1 MADQQEAAARWF
13 LSRGLPAVLRPS
25 ALVHRA
31 WSRSAPALAALA
43 VVALNST
50 IVVAVSGQHTVDI
63 SGRPDLPEGVVL
75 ALLAVMLPVAALASW
90 LVSKIEPHRARVLAA
105 DIAAGVIALGA
116 VFGGPGR
123 HTSVNVMIY
132 GIAVAVILL
141 MTVTGVGS
149 ILGWAAR
156 MTLTNLAL
164 ARGMFVRALPV
175 VLLTFLV
182 FFNTYV
188 WLMTSLISRT
198 RLWVGMCFLLLIAG
212 SFLVS
217 STLAE
222 VRRLADAPDAVASDS
237 ARLAGTPFADVADPT
252 GDIPITTLERL
263 NAVFVVTASQM
274 VHVLTVALMTGAVFF
289 VLGMILVS
297 PEVLDAWTRGNGRPD
312 GQLLG
317 MTLPIPDSLIQTS
330 MLLTAITFMYLAAK
344 AVTDAQYRSQFL
356 DPIVDDV
363 RLNLVAM
370 RRYEAMQGAAAYGD
384 NVADQAGNDVF
395 GKRYGE
401 VLLLRMGDSGP
412 EATVYNTFPLNDCP
426 ADLWDALDAAGI
438 AKDND
443 ALAALLNGPRYWLM
457 SRIGKRAGEPQPTKT
472 FGGIEMIEQAT
483 VQLSSNDPQPYSV
496 NTVDRRAAFTFGAG
510 RPVFELVDPDGRR
523 WVMQTYS
530 QVVDK
535 NLTLDD
541 LAGLG
546 SRLALPDGWRY
557 ESRTLT
563 EPLVVD
569 TTERPA
575 SVLQDDLTNSYSLQN

>member
-1 MADQQEAAARWF
+1 MADEHEAAASWF

-25 ALVHRA
+25 VLVHRV
-31 WSRSAPALAALA
+31 WTRSAPALAALA
-43 VVALNST
+43 VVALNSM

-75 ALLAVMLPVAALASW
+75 ALLAVMLPVAALAGW
-90 LVSKIEPHRARVLAA
+90 LVSKIESPRARLLAA
-105 DIAAGVIALGA
+105 DVAAVVIALGA

-123 HTSVNVMIY
+123 RTGVNVLIF
-132 GIAVAVILL
+132 GIAVALILL
-141 MTVTGVGS
+141 CTATGLGS

-164 ARGMFVRALPV
+164 AAGMFVRSLPV

-222 VRRLADAPDAVASDS
+222 VRRLTDAPDAVAGDS
-237 ARLAGTPFADVADPT
+237 ARLAGTPFEHVPDPT
-252 GDIPITTLERL
+252 GDIPITTLERV

-274 VHVLTVALMTGAVFF
+274 VHVLTVALMTGTVFF
-289 VLGMILVS
+289 VLGIILVN
-297 PEVLDAWTRGNGRPD
+297 PAVLDAWTRGNGRAD

-356 DPIVDDV
+356 DPIIDDV

-370 RRYEAMQGAAAYGD
+370 RRYEAM
-384 NVADQAGNDVF
+384 
-395 GKRYGE
+395 
-401 VLLLRMGDSGP
+401 
-412 EATVYNTFPLNDCP
+412 
-426 ADLWDALDAAGI
+426 
-438 AKDND
+438 
-443 ALAALLNGPRYWLM
+443 LA
-457 SRIGKRAGEPQPTKT
+457 S
-472 FGGIEMIEQAT
+472 
-483 VQLSSNDPQPYSV
+483 
-496 NTVDRRAAFTFGAG
+496 DR
-510 RPVFELVDPDGRR
+510 
-523 WVMQTYS
+523 S
-530 QVVDK
+530 
-535 NLTLDD
+535 
-541 LAGLG
+541 
-546 SRLALPDGWRY
+546 
-557 ESRTLT
+557 
-563 EPLVVD
+563 
-569 TTERPA
+569 
-575 SVLQDDLTNSYSLQN
+575 